1 MIKENILNALNKQIN
16 KEFYSAYLY
25 LSMSAYA
32 ESLGLK
38 GFAQWFKVQSQ
49 EELDHAMK
57 IYSYVIER
65 GGRVKLYAIEK
76 PKNDWMSIIEVF
88 EDGYKHEQLM
98 TESIN
103 NLMDLAVSEKDYATV
118 NFLQWFVN
126 EQVEEEASFS
136 EILDKLKL
144 IGDDKRGLFMLDK
157 DLGQRVYTSPI
168 TEKI

>member
-1 MIKENILNALNKQIN
+1 
-16 KEFYSAYLY
+16 
-25 LSMSAYA
+25 
-32 ESLGLK
+32 
-38 GFAQWFKVQSQ
+38 
-49 EELDHAMK
+49 
-57 IYSYVIER
+57 
-65 GGRVKLYAIEK
+65 
-76 PKNDWMSIIEVF
+76 VF
-88 EDGYKHEQLM
+88 EDGYKHEQSI

-103 NLMDLAVSEKDYATV
+103 NLMDLAISEKDYATV

-157 DLGQRVYTSPI
+157 ELGQRIYTPPT

>member
-1 MIKENILNALNKQIN
+1 M
-16 KEFYSAYLY
+16 
-25 LSMSAYA
+25 
-32 ESLGLK
+32 
-38 GFAQWFKVQSQ
+38 
-49 EELDHAMK
+49 
-57 IYSYVIER
+57 
-65 GGRVKLYAIEK
+65 
-76 PKNDWMSIIEVF
+76 F
-88 EDGYKHEQLM
+88 EDGYKHEQSI

-103 NLMDLAVSEKDYATV
+103 NLMDLAISEKDYATV

-157 DLGQRVYTSPI
+157 ELGQRIYTPPT

>member
-1 MIKENILNALNKQIN
+1 MIKENILDALNKQIN

-25 LSMSAYA
+25 LSMSTYA
-32 ESLGLK
+32 ESIGLK
-38 GFAQWFKVQSQ
+38 GFAQWLKVQSQ
-49 EELDHAMK
+49 EELDHAMR
-57 IYSYVIER
+57 IYNYVIER
-65 GGRVKLYAIEK
+65 GGRVKLYAIEE
-76 PKNDWMSIIEVF
+76 PKNDWKSIIEVF
-88 EDGYKHEQLM
+88 EDGYKHEQFM

-103 NLMDLAVSEKDYATV
+103 NLMDLAISEKDYATV

-157 DLGQRVYTSPI
+157 ELGQRVYTPPA

>member
-1 MIKENILNALNKQIN
+1 M
-16 KEFYSAYLY
+16 
-25 LSMSAYA
+25 
-32 ESLGLK
+32 
-38 GFAQWFKVQSQ
+38 
-49 EELDHAMK
+49 
-57 IYSYVIER
+57 
-65 GGRVKLYAIEK
+65 
-76 PKNDWMSIIEVF
+76 F
-88 EDGYKHEQLM
+88 EDGYKHEQFM

-103 NLMDLAVSEKDYATV
+103 NLMDLAISEKDYATV

-157 DLGQRVYTSPI
+157 ELGQRIYTPPT